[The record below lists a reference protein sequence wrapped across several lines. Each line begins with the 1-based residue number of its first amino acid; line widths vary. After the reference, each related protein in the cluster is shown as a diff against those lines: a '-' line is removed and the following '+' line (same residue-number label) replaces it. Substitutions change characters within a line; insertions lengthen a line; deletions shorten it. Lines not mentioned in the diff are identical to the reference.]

1 MDDIN
6 QATEPMQLSED
17 SIEKSVGTANDKD
30 GGDKSPLPELTPKGM
45 DHIYQATEPMQFSG
59 DSIEEAVGTDTNDE
73 DGGDESSLPELTPKG
88 TFLDISQAFP
98 ESLYELQQG
107 LPMFCCNRGC
117 TREVYQ
123 ECMTCW
129 KLICYEH
136 FVAKDPCSCHDGKAW
151 EDVTDFERERSDR
164 EQQDPEVSLNHADF
178 ERERRD
184 REQQDPEVS
193 LNHADFE
200 RERSDREQ
208 PDPEVSLNLDDAEQQ
223 KDEIN
228 ETEQDQGDRDSLE
241 HQEGQHTQ
249 HEDNMHE
256 VQDSQSEKRGRKRKR
271 NPEEW
276 KKRQQSRKRNRG
288 EEYVVRNK
296 TIPAR
301 KIGKKC
307 NTKCPHKCFS
317 KFSDEDRKTL
327 FEDYWKTGSYTRQ
340 RDFIHHHISRSKAI
354 PRKKRK
360 SQKRVRHMYKYHLP
374 LTSQRERVCKHFFL
388 STLGIGSK
396 LIEYTLKK
404 YEGPFA
410 REDRRGKLPS
420 VNKTSE
426 EDVKKVCE
434 HIDSFPVVESHY
446 CRASSKRKYLD
457 PSLSVSKMYAMYES
471 SVSKPVSFAV
481 YRNIFNSQYNLGFH
495 HPKKD
500 ECNTCA
506 SFNNST
512 PEEREV
518 KEQNY
523 KKHIAEKES
532 AREEK
537 QRDKERAKIDPI
549 FSSFTF
555 DLQQVLTTP
564 YGQTSSFYYKRKM
577 STYNFTV
584 YNQATACGNCFVWHE
599 TTAKRGACEIGSCLL
614 KFMQSLDPDTTHISF
629 FSDCCGGQNRN
640 RIIACTLLYAVLHT
654 NVAIIDHKFL
664 ISGHTQM
671 ECDAMHSCIER
682 NKRGVTIHHPDQW
695 IPVIQTARNRNRY
708 EVTHMTKEDFLDLRQ
723 LTTPCVKYMKKDRA
737 GNPVNWLKIRQ
748 IRVQRTDPSVIK
760 IKYDFNEDFVEVRV
774 SGSSRRNDM
783 RLPLLYKQHLALS
796 REKKQD
802 LLSLCKDN
810 IIPSMY
816 HSYYENLTT
825 EVQQSQSDESE
836 EEENDGH
843 MHQTSEQ

>member
-1 MDDIN
+1 
-6 QATEPMQLSED
+6 
-17 SIEKSVGTANDKD
+17 
-30 GGDKSPLPELTPKGM
+30 M